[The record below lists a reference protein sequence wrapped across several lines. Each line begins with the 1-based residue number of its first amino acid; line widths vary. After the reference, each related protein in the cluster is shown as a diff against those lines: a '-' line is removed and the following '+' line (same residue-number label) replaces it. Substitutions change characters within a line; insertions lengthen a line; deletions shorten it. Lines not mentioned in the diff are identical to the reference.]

1 LQVEHVTTVY
11 ITKQQIVRRRIV
23 A

>member
-23 A
+23 V